1 MENLVVENIKK
12 RIEELDL
19 TPEGAARRCG
29 LTRDYFRKLFERPHA
44 SPRGVTLAKIA
55 QGLATTPEALMGSS
69 AAPRAPMPPAGAL
82 PYDVPVMG
90 TAAGSHIRGAF
101 QLTPG
106 PVDIVRRP
114 PALMGARDLYA
125 LYVEGTSMEPRFHPG
140 DLIYVH
146 PRKPPRV
153 NDPVVVQCFDGSDDE
168 IAAMVGIFLKWTP
181 THLHIAKYNPQ
192 SEVQILR
199 ETVKAVHKVLST
211 NELFGV

>member
-1 MENLVVENIKK
+1 MIENIKK
-12 RIEELDL
+12 RIDELGL
-19 TPEGAARRCG
+19 TREGAALQCG

-55 QGLATTPEALMGSS
+55 RGLETTPEALMGATTPPRPAPSS
-69 AAPRAPMPPAGAL
+69 LDAIM
-82 PYDVPVMG
+82 PYDVKVMG

-114 PALMGARDLYA
+114 PALLGAPDVYA
-125 LYVEGTSMEPRFHPG
+125 LYVEGTSMEPKYLPG

-146 PRKPPRV
+146 PRKPPRAG
-153 NDPVVVQCFDGSDDE
+153 DPVVVQCFDGGESE
-168 IAAMVGIFLKWTP
+168 IAAMVGIFVKWTP

-192 SEVQILR
+192 SNVEILR